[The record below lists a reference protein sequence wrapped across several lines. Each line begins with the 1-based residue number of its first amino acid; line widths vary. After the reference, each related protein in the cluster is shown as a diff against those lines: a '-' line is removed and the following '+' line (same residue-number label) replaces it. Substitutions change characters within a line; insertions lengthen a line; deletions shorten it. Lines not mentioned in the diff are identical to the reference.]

1 MCISQLYSRSQCVS
15 LLPLKKSYTP
25 GRQLSEES
33 ACCLSLRTWV
43 QILRTHVKP
52 GRVAFIYNPSVP
64 TGKQETSVAHR
75 SANLA
80 YAEVSK
86 SRQKG
91 LVSGKGQYLKLTSDH
106 AHAMAHV
113 PECTHTHEYVHTH
126 TCLHIVHIHIK
137 HPKPLFI
144 IKNQVVFQTCC
155 WVTIA
160 APSQVP

>member
-1 MCISQLYSRSQCVS
+1 MHVS

-64 TGKQETSVAHR
+64 TGKQETPVAHR
-75 SANLA
+75 SANLV

-113 PECTHTHEYVHTH
+113 PECTHTWIFTHTYVDTHNTHTH
-126 TCLHIVHIHIK
+126 KTPQTPIHNLKPSCFSNLLLGHHRCL
-137 HPKPLFI
+137 
-144 IKNQVVFQTCC
+144 
-155 WVTIA
+155 
-160 APSQVP
+160 